1 MVDEQESQLLSISG
15 ALSTGQS
22 SSLSSGPLGISSTG
36 TSKQHLSLEVGITPR
51 GKNRE
56 PLSVNSLGECECQRG
71 QDEHQCGL
79 CSVLVRGCRTPL
91 SLGVCTVWFVSI
103 QPSLGVQKPGLH
115 GAGIE
120 CLC

>member
-1 MVDEQESQLLSISG
+1 MVDEQESQLLSIRG

-56 PLSVNSLGECECQRG
+56 PLSVNSLGECVNA
-71 QDEHQCGL
+71 
-79 CSVLVRGCRTPL
+79 SVAKMNISVVSVQ
-91 SLGVCTVWFVSI
+91 SL
-103 QPSLGVQKPGLH
+103 
-115 GAGIE
+115 
-120 CLC
+120 